1 MYLYN
6 VYFTYA
12 TDNIQSY
19 LSIHIEIGIYL
30 HIHLLNIINYGCATT
45 FIAEKSIII
54 NPKILK
60 LLLNVKYCD
69 RLLVFLI

>member
-1 MYLYN
+1 MYVYEYNYIWICIYIN

-30 HIHLLNIINYGCATT
+30 HIHLLNIINYMGCATT

-54 NPKILK
+54 NPKILS
-60 LLLNVKYCD
+60 
-69 RLLVFLI
+69 FF